1 MHFFL
6 STRWRTLSA
15 MPRGEVVHGE
25 GGTHSVQG
33 RGPPCLLKQA
43 AKEEP
48 WAQPPEE
55 LWDPGGVW
63 AALSPWSCL
72 RFHLAL
78 LGGILALHLHLT
90 LGKEA
95 PRGGETYP
103 RSPSWMMAAEPVG
116 EACPWL
122 PAGVFPLRVSRGTLT
137 PLTPTQPEGR

>member
-1 MHFFL
+1 
-6 STRWRTLSA
+6 

-25 GGTHSVQG
+25 GGTPSVQG

-55 LWDPGGVW
+55 LWGLGCLISVER
-63 AALSPWSCL
+63 L

-116 EACPWL
+116 EAGPWL